1 MSLNTSTSD
10 VPSLTRTGASEPG
23 ATSSILRPRDL
34 GHMRLQRNKK
44 GPRSTPKH
52 TRNALAF
59 GHARPTQVSVGSFS
73 HEGLNMGKI
82 LSIWIISVTRNS
94 QLITTLAATGGH
106 IPRFRPYFD
115 NPGR

>member
-52 TRNALAF
+52 TRYALAF

-73 HEGLNMGKI
+73 HDGLNMERYYRFG
-82 LSIWIISVTRNS
+82 SFPSTGTANS
-94 QLITTLAATGGH
+94 SQRWRRRADTSHASARTSTT
-106 IPRFRPYFD
+106 
-115 NPGR
+115 